1 MQEVSLVIADSNII
15 VRCGLG
21 SIFSQDTTVHVIGE
35 ATNEVN
41 LFELLQSFHPSVVLI
56 DFLAPGFTVETV
68 AQIRANYPK
77 TRVVAITTEQSAH
90 TIVNALK
97 AGVDSYIKKDCD
109 LHEII
114 DSVKETGSGGQFFC
128 GQILEAIRAESI
140 DLEGLELRE
149 FNCEP
154 VTVSP
159 RELEVIRLIAEGY
172 TNVQIAEKLFLSTH
186 TVNTHRKNIMQK
198 LGVNNTA
205 AIVMYAVKTQLVS
218 PNKFLFSHLK
228 PEVG

>member
-56 DFLAPGFTVETV
+56 DFLSPGFTVETV

-109 LHEII
+109 LH
-114 DSVKETGSGGQFFC
+114 
-128 GQILEAIRAESI
+128 
-140 DLEGLELRE
+140 
-149 FNCEP
+149 
-154 VTVSP
+154 
-159 RELEVIRLIAEGY
+159 
-172 TNVQIAEKLFLSTH
+172 
-186 TVNTHRKNIMQK
+186 
-198 LGVNNTA
+198 
-205 AIVMYAVKTQLVS
+205 
-218 PNKFLFSHLK
+218 
-228 PEVG
+228 